1 MFRDLSSKIERFYE
15 LTELGKKELFDE
27 IHRRASADKVRFTN
41 YMRDLEFGFDQDRAI
56 FYETI
61 WSNSE
66 GFEDWI
72 FDEQIKLI
80 EAAEAGDDGA
90 ISDMGS
96 LMYLTQIKTNEKDF
110 YRKSVDFILSKL
122 NSPVSE
128 VREYCMEGIFDLVD
142 MENRNLTNQEIK
154 ALRKLLKDSSFKI
167 RIYAYCNLKEEK
179 LLPNGFQLS
188 FFDKTRARF
197 TGYGEMIK

>member
-1 MFRDLSSKIERFYE
+1 MFRDLSSKIDRFYE

-41 YMRDLEFGFDQDRAI
+41 YMRELKFGFDQDRAI

-61 WSNSE
+61 WGRSE

-72 FDEQIKLI
+72 FDEQARLI

-90 ISDMGS
+90 VSDMS
-96 LMYLTQIKTNEKDF
+96 NLMYLTQINTNEKDF

-122 NSPVSE
+122 NSPVPE

-142 MENRNLTNQEIK
+142 MENRNFAPEEIK
-154 ALRKLLKDSSFKI
+154 ALQKLLTDDIFKI
-167 RIYAYCNLKEEK
+167 RIYTYCNLKEEK
-179 LLPNGFQLS
+179 LLPSGFQLS
-188 FFDKTRARF
+188 FFDRTRARF